1 MRLAASFYI
10 NYRSMINPELKEYI
24 EKEILPRYDHFDA
37 AHRRDHAIAV
47 INRSL
52 ELCKDFEVDIQ
63 MAYAIAAYHD
73 TGLIE
78 GREHHHTVSA
88 RIIRQDKHLRRWFSE
103 EQISTIADATEDHRA
118 SAKNEPRSIYGRIIA
133 EADRQIEPH
142 NIIRRTIQYGLTN
155 YPHLNTEGHWTRT
168 VEHLEEKYAE
178 GGYLKLW
185 IPDSENGRQL
195 TVLRKIIADKAHLRQ
210 IFDRIFA
217 EENRE

>member
-1 MRLAASFYI
+1 
-10 NYRSMINPELKEYI
+10 MINPELKQYI
-24 EKEILPRYDHFDA
+24 EQEILPRYDSFDA
-37 AHRRDHAIAV
+37 AHRRDHALTV

-52 ELCKDFEVDIQ
+52 ELCKSFDTDEQ
-63 MAYAIAAYHD
+63 MVYTIAAYHD
-73 TGLIE
+73 TGLVE
-78 GREHHHTVSA
+78 GRENHHTASA
-88 RIIRQDKHLRRWFSE
+88 HIVRQDNNLRRWFCE
-103 EQISTIADATEDHRA
+103 EQIAIIADAAEDHRA
-118 SAKNEPRSIYGRIIA
+118 SAKNEPRSIYGRIVA

-155 YPHLNTEGHWTRT
+155 YPLLDTEGLWTRT

-195 TVLRKIIADKAHLRQ
+195 TALRKIIADKAHLRQ
-210 IFDRIFA
+210 IFDRIFT

>member
-1 MRLAASFYI
+1 
-10 NYRSMINPELKEYI
+10 MINPELKEYI
-24 EKEILPRYDHFDA
+24 EQEILPRYDHFDA

-88 RIIRQDKHLRRWFSE
+88 RIIRQDKHLRRWFSK
-103 EQISTIADATEDHRA
+103 EQISTIADAAEDHRA

-133 EADRQIEPH
+133 EADRQIEPY

-155 YPHLNTEGHWTRT
+155 YPHLDTEGHWTRT

-195 TVLRKIIADKAHLRQ
+195 TALRNIIADKAHLRQ

>member
-1 MRLAASFYI
+1 
-10 NYRSMINPELKEYI
+10 MINSELKEYI
-24 EKEILPRYDHFDA
+24 EQEILPRYDHFDA

-103 EQISTIADATEDHRA
+103 EQISTIADAAEDHRA

-133 EADRQIEPH
+133 EADRQIEPQ

-155 YPHLNTEGHWTRT
+155 YHHLDIEGHWART

-210 IFDRIFA
+210 IFDHIFA

>member
-1 MRLAASFYI
+1 
-10 NYRSMINPELKEYI
+10 MINPELKEYI
-24 EKEILPRYDHFDA
+24 EQEILPRYDHFDA

-52 ELCKDFEVDIQ
+52 ELCKDFEVDMQ

-88 RIIRQDKHLRRWFSE
+88 RIIRQDKHLRRWFSK
-103 EQISTIADATEDHRA
+103 EQISTIADAAEDHRA
-118 SAKNEPRSIYGRIIA
+118 SAKNEPRCIYGRIIA
-133 EADRQIEPH
+133 EADRQIEPY

-155 YPHLNTEGHWTRT
+155 YPHLDTEGHWTRT

-195 TVLRKIIADKAHLRQ
+195 TALRNIIADKAHLRQ

>member
-24 EKEILPRYDHFDA
+24 EQEILPRYDHFDA

-52 ELCKDFEVDIQ
+52 ELCKDFEVDVQ

-103 EQISTIADATEDHRA
+103 EQISTIADAAEDHRA

-133 EADRQIEPH
+133 EADRQIEPQ

-155 YPHLNTEGHWTRT
+155 YPHLNTEGHWART

-195 TVLRKIIADKAHLRQ
+195 TALRKIIADKAHLRQ